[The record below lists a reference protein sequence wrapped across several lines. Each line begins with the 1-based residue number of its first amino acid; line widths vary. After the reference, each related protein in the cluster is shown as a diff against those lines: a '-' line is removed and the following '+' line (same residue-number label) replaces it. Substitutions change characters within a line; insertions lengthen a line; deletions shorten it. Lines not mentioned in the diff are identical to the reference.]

1 MGQVPCGAKQGYGS
15 DTLASA
21 LRVCTS
27 AGKVTT
33 ESDSVETGCT
43 TTYTAGLGEGWR
55 HQRPM
60 WERLEH
66 VKAERLYPRPQTRFL
81 A

>member
-1 MGQVPCGAKQGYGS
+1 MIYCVLGFCICPSVHSFLHDDCELWMGQVPCGAKQGYGS

-43 TTYTAGLGEGWR
+43 TTYTAGLGEG
-55 HQRPM
+55 
-60 WERLEH
+60 
-66 VKAERLYPRPQTRFL
+66 
-81 A
+81 